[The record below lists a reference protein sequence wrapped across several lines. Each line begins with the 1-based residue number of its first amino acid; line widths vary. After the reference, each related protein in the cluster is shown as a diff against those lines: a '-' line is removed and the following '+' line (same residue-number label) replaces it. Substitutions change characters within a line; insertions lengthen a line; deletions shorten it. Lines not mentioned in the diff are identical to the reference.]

1 MGLFS
6 TTFEIKGRNK
16 KYSYTADDLL
26 EILESNSQSDYR
38 YWIAPASEL
47 VNVCK
52 EEGFPEKHAERIQT
66 LILELFTRILRRGNS
81 GGDLPIIDPK
91 DKEAVQFCFDSLQK
105 AEKSNNS
112 RKNFLAEIIRY
123 STAKGYEITS
133 ILTYGAACNAIRE
146 RWIAKKIDEYFKKPK
161 INIDEIIEILT
172 EDFNAVT
179 QSPEWQAALEQDAKI
194 RRKSQLEKY
203 QSWLK
208 ALKKAGI
215 EEERRHGE
223 I

>member
-6 TTFEIKGRNK
+6 KTFEIKGRN
-16 KYSYTADDLL
+16 YTADYLL

-38 YWIAPASEL
+38 YWIASASEL

-66 LILELFTRILRRGNS
+66 LILELFTRILSKGNR

-123 STAKGYEITS
+123 CSSKGYEILS
-133 ILTYGAACNAIRE
+133 ILTYGSSCNAIRE
-146 RWIAKKIDEYFKKPK
+146 KWIAEKIKKIDEYFKKP
-161 INIDEIIEILT
+161 INIDEIIELLT
-172 EDFNAVT
+172 KEFNAVT
-179 QSPEWQAALEQDAKI
+179 QSPEWKAALEQDAKI
-194 RRKSQLEKY
+194 RRESQLKKY

-208 ALKKAGI
+208 ALANRGI